1 MGYRAPQTGGNKLRT
16 CLRGAVGM
24 MSAERVDLAIAPNPF
39 VLIAPVGRHHDHGL
53 EISSTLAVPINL
65 PARLE

>member
-1 MGYRAPQTGGNKLRT
+1 MA
-16 CLRGAVGM
+16 
-24 MSAERVDLAIAPNPF
+24 AERVDLAIAPDTF

-65 PARLE
+65 VAHVSSGLR